1 MPTSRRKAAKHPVS
15 DSSDSDID
23 TDDDDHDDT
32 RPPPREHPRDID
44 RYIAWLRA
52 DSRTRRSWDADVDAP
67 GDEDDDPRPPP
78 PPPVPPP
85 RRPHPIGLADLD
97 SPAGRRAFISSSL
110 SYLFTTT
117 YESSDDMTV
126 SALLTYL
133 NAAMPLDKHED
144 FDTTEVV
151 KAVTALQDR
160 GKVVLQGDNIKLSD

>member
-1 MPTSRRKAAKHPVS
+1 
-15 DSSDSDID
+15 
-23 TDDDDHDDT
+23 
-32 RPPPREHPRDID
+32 
-44 RYIAWLRA
+44 
-52 DSRTRRSWDADVDAP
+52 VDAP

-78 PPPVPPP
+78 PPPPPP

-97 SPAGRRAFISSSL
+97 SPAGRRAFISASL